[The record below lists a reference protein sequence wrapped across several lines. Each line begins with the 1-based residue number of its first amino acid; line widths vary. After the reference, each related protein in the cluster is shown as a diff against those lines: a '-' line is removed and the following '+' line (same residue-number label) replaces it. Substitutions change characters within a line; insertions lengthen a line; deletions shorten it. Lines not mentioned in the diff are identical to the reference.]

1 MKKTPENKA
10 AVALTAGEKKGLRE
24 RLLQEQARFQ
34 RELAEI
40 EERVS
45 NIEEVEAGAEPSGYE
60 DHPADL
66 ASETFEREKDLAMAE
81 SVGAA
86 LQKVRTALEKL
97 KGSTYGVCDACG
109 KPIAKKRLEAL
120 PYATLCVDCQARIE
134 LA

>member
-1 MKKTPENKA
+1 MKKTPEKKA
-10 AVALTAGEKKGLRE
+10 AIALTAGEKKGLRE
-24 RLLQEQARFQ
+24 RLLQEQARLQ

-45 NIEEVEAGAEPSGYE
+45 NIEEAEAGAELSGYE

-66 ASETFEREKDLAMAE
+66 ASETFEREKDLAMAD

-109 KPIAKKRLEAL
+109 KPIARKRLQAL